1 MSLVYGASVSG
12 KPHLVTVATWPADP
26 DHLVLS
32 RCGRLALREIP
43 EPAPGHLC
51 GSCRRLH
58 ESDQRQEAAARRH
71 HQRHL
76 EPVCRQIAVEINQL
90 RNQLLAD
97 VDLSARK
104 AMTPAHRFEK
114 SAIVT
119 GLLTALSITLGAP
132 GDDNAAERYAQ
143 QQAGQR

>member
-26 DHLVLS
+26 DQLVLS

-58 ESDQRQEAAARRH
+58 EGDQRQEAAARRH

-76 EPVCRQIAVEINQL
+76 EPVCRQIAVQINRL

-97 VDLSARK
+97 AEIRELIEGHAYRYL
-104 AMTPAHRFEK
+104 AHTR
-114 SAIVT
+114 T
-119 GLLTALSITLGAP
+119 T
-132 GDDNAAERYAQ
+132 Q
-143 QQAGQR
+143 QGQHPWKL

>member
-12 KPHLVTVATWPADP
+12 KPHFVTVTSWPADP
-26 DHLVLS
+26 DQIVLT
-32 RCGRLALREIP
+32 RCGRLALNEIP
-43 EPAPGHLC
+43 EPAPAHLC

-58 ESDQRQEAAARRH
+58 EGDQQQEAAARRH
-71 HQRHL
+71 HQRHI

-90 RNQLLAD
+90 RTQLLAD
-97 VDLSARK
+97 VDLSARH
-104 AMTPAHRFEK
+104 AVTPAHRFEK

-132 GDDNAAERYAQ
+132 GDDNAGEQYAQ

>member
-26 DHLVLS
+26 DQLVLT
-32 RCGRLALREIP
+32 RCGRLALREIA

-51 GSCRRLH
+51 GSCGRLR
-58 ESDQRQEAAARRH
+58 ESDQRQEAATRRH

-76 EPVCRQIAVEINQL
+76 EPVCRQIAVEI
-90 RNQLLAD
+90 NQLLAD